1 VILGIVWKKVALL
14 DIYKYILGMFIL
26 VFMFVAVALG
36 IYMSGIH
43 SENLVGGYWVVLC
56 YTCLGVAE
64 LFVAAIGLSLATR
77 LAPEGQIGGYM
88 GLWLVNLGI
97 GGFVAGIIANYAAI
111 PKGVTGIIELKHIY
125 LHSFIIYIGIAI
137 VAFIF
142 TIFACLRIKKL
153 LGDEA

>member
-1 VILGIVWKKVALL
+1 
-14 DIYKYILGMFIL
+14 M
-26 VFMFVAVALG
+26 
-36 IYMSGIH
+36 
-43 SENLVGGYWVVLC
+43 
-56 YTCLGVAE
+56 
-64 LFVAAIGLSLATR
+64 AAIGLSLATR

-97 GGFVAGIIANYAAI
+97 GRFVAGIIANYAAI

-125 LHSFIIYIGIAI
+125 LHSFNIYIGIAI

-153 LGDEA
+153 LGDEALPNQVLLV